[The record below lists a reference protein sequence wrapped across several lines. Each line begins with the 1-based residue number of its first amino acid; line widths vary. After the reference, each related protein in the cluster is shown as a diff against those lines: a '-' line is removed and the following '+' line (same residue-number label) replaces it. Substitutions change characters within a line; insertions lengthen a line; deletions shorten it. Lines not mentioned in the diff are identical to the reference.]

1 MIIVITWSILK
12 MIDPIEALYTGTDP
26 ESLKVL
32 ADQSSTKM
40 LTQEQKKHERNNKSA
55 NRLNNKC
62 AVI

>member
-1 MIIVITWSILK
+1 

-40 LTQEQKKHERNNKSA
+40 LTQAQKKHAQNNKSD
-55 NRLNNKC
+55 NRLNNKGC
-62 AVI
+62 V